1 MDAKRIMREG
11 LQNLKQPVLMIRS
24 VVKDDIWKKCKQL
37 YKSAGLNISNPEN
50 LQMIYLDG
58 DPPVRVD

>member
-1 MDAKRIMREG
+1 MKDG
-11 LQNLKQPVLMIRS
+11 LQNLKQPGLIIRS

-37 YKSAGLNISNPEN
+37 YKAAGLKISNPEN
-50 LQMIYLDG
+50 LQMIYPDG